1 MSFGASGMSGTGTGT
16 NATYSKDLNLYKPG
30 VYNAP
35 AYKLSITNSGL
46 TEYSSLPLV
55 ESAAS
60 FGITNYNGQSIL
72 DIPTQ
77 FESINANLTA
87 NRTLAINELNAL
99 VISRTLADIKFQDDL
114 KTETDAR
121 VASYDVIAANIATE
135 EAALNTQVSSVTA
148 SRYVSSSN
156 INSALSTETTE
167 RKAADVI
174 LNNNIDSTIVSNN
187 SAQQTNVLERSSNDS
202 NIESNITSGFVLLN
216 ASHDAVVAGRVAAE
230 SDVQSALDTEVAN
243 FGTSLTTLVSSIDT
257 LVTRLQTD
265 ESNLAQ
271 TVANYTA
278 ADTTIIS
285 SIVTLQSDMSSLY
298 SLFISL
304 KHKVDTAIKK

>member
-1 MSFGASGMSGTGTGT
+1 MQ
-16 NATYSKDLNLYKPG
+16 YSNSLNLYPNQNG
-30 VYNAP
+30 TNPYQIT
-35 AYKLSITNSGL
+35 ITNTNLS
-46 TEYSSLPLV
+46 EYSSTPIN

-60 FGITNYNGQSIL
+60 IRFENTNGQFID
-72 DIPTQ
+72 DICTN
-77 FESINANLTA
+77 FASINVNLTA
-87 NRTLAINELNAL
+87 NRTLAINEINAL
-99 VISRTLADIKFQDDL
+99 YYNRYTADGKFQDDL
-114 KTETDAR
+114 TTETNAR
-121 VASYDVIAANIATE
+121 VASYDAIAANIATE

-187 SAQQTNVLERSSNDS
+187 SAQQNNELERSSNDS

-271 TVANYTA
+271 TVANYTV
-278 ADTTIIS
+278 ADTAIIS
-285 SIVTLQSDMSSLY
+285 NIIDLNSSLTT
-298 SLFISL
+298 LNDNFIIL
-304 KHKVDTAIKK
+304 KNQVDTAIESGAM